1 MNAGF
6 GIVLAAALAALA
18 SAALASQA
26 SAQSLR
32 GDRYEMV
39 NVQQYQNTSFGAAA
53 RGYYPGHDMRG
64 YYPGTF
70 LPRHRHYPAANDV
83 IILDKRS
90 GELWAWSNSIASV
103 IYLGQI
109 YPLGGAG
116 SLARIIQVKP
126 DEKAR

>member
-1 MNAGF
+1 MNAVF
-6 GIVLAAALAALA
+6 RIVLAAAL
-18 SAALASQA
+18 AALASQA

-39 NVQQYQNTSFGAAA
+39 NVQQYQNQNTTFGAAG
-53 RGYYPGHDMRG
+53 RGYYPARDMRG
-64 YYPGTF
+64 YEPGTF
-70 LPRHRHYPAANDV
+70 RPRQRHYPGANDV